1 MVAVFWQL
9 VKALI
14 ECGFGEMDEGSK
26 LSMRFL
32 KIWLVGSL
40 KGHICDLLASFWMWN
55 LIGMILAMA
64 SMPSDRDVLKAPKIQ
79 MAALLCILFRIFI

>member
-1 MVAVFWQL
+1 VVFWQL

-14 ECGFGEMDEGSK
+14 ECGFGEMDEGSE

-40 KGHICDLLASFWMWN
+40 KGRICNLLASFWRWN
-55 LIGMILAMA
+55 LKGMIPAMA
-64 SMPSDRDVLKAPKIQ
+64 LMLSDGDVLKVPKIQ
-79 MAALLCILFRIFI
+79 IAALLCILFRIFI